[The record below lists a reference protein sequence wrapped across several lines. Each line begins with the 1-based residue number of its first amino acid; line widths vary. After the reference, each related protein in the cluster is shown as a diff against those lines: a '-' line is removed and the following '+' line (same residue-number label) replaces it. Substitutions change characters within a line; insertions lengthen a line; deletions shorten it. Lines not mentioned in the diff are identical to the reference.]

1 MTGSVHS
8 ALVSHALGAATLSSQ
23 GQPLTPLHA
32 TGVQDY
38 AWLLLAFPLF
48 GAAVL
53 LLGGKRTNP
62 WGHLLGVA
70 MPVLAFGYGVAVFV
84 QMLGYPAAERVRE
97 LTIYQWID
105 VARF

>member
-8 ALVSHALGAATLSSQ
+8 ALVSHALAGAVTPP
-23 GQPLTPLHA
+23 GPLHA
-32 TGVQDY
+32 TGIQDY
-38 AWLLLAFPLF
+38 AWLLLALPLL

-105 VARF
+105 VAR